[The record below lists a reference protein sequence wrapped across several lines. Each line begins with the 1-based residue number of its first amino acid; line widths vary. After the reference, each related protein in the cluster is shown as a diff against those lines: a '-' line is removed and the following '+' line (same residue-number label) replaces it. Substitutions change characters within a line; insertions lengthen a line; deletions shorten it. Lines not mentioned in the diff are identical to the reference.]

1 MWCMAS
7 GGLVQPYTEKHT
19 TVSRPPPPLRVL
31 LRVHRQ
37 SEVLATLAPTEHV
50 VQIWNGLES
59 GAGSESCRVSGGLSL
74 YCKSSSP
81 SIHLFICA

>member
-1 MWCMAS
+1 MDPERYVVYGIRRA
-7 GGLVQPYTEKHT
+7 GPTIHRKAHN
-19 TVSRPPPPLRVL
+19 RFPPPPLRVL

-37 SEVLATLAPTEHV
+37 SEVLSTLAPTEHV

-74 YCKSSSP
+74 YCKSS
-81 SIHLFICA
+81 